1 MLVTFLVTPIFT
13 DCYRRL
19 TLQGQKKC
27 AIERVVRERYGFSR
41 GSLHILR
48 MPFGQLLNCMCLEVN
63 GIKKEV
69 KLLFTAH

>member
-1 MLVTFLVTPIFT
+1 MLHQYLHIVIE
-13 DCYRRL
+13 DWQARD
-19 TLQGQKKC
+19 KKS
-27 AIERVVRERYGFSR
+27 AIERAFSERYGFSQ

-63 GIKKEV
+63 GIQQEA